1 MTVISLRTQAHPS
14 WVLQSH
20 DFCVKGIGLLNL
32 GDPDARAW
40 ISDRVDRLITT
51 TGIDHYRQDMNFD
64 RERCTNPSPS
74 PFSSSD
80 MVAS

>member
-1 MTVISLRTQAHPS
+1 MLGDNPHANA
-14 WVLQSH
+14 
-20 DFCVKGIGLLNL
+20 LLNL

-74 PFSSSD
+74 LLLL
-80 MVAS
+80 

>member
-1 MTVISLRTQAHPS
+1 M
-14 WVLQSH
+14 LQSH

-64 RERCTNPSPS
+64 RERCTDPSPS
-74 PFSSSD
+74 LLLL
-80 MVAS
+80 

>member
-1 MTVISLRTQAHPS
+1 M
-14 WVLQSH
+14 LQSH

-51 TGIDHYRQDMNFD
+51 TGIDHYRQ
-64 RERCTNPSPS
+64 E
-74 PFSSSD
+74 
-80 MVAS
+80 